1 MEELYH
7 IIERLSNAHGVSG
20 YEDSVR
26 SIVMEL
32 ARPYCDDVSVDTMGN
47 VICTRGSG
55 APSVMVAVHID
66 EIGLVV
72 KHIEDEGFLRF
83 ARLGGWFDQTL
94 LNQRVV
100 VHSDNGDVY
109 GVIGSK
115 PPHVMKE
122 EERKSMVKAE
132 DMFIDVGA
140 KSAKEVE
147 EMGIHVGTPI
157 TPDRRVVRLAGN
169 RITGKCFD
177 NRTGVACALYALRL
191 LSEWKVNTRLYLVGT
206 VQEEVGLKGART
218 SAYQIEPDVALAV
231 DTTIPGDHPGIS
243 KKDAP
248 VGIGE
253 GPVITLVDASG
264 RGLIAHPKVARWLR
278 ECAKRHDIPVQLDVS
293 EGGTTDATAIHL
305 TRGGIPTGCISIPV
319 RYIHSPVEVADLEDV
334 MHASKLLARAIECVG
349 EYF

>member
-1 MEELYH
+1 MEEMYD
-7 IIERLSNAHGVSG
+7 IVERLSNAHGVSG

-26 SIVMEL
+26 DIVMEL
-32 ARPYCDDVSVDTMGN
+32 ARPYCDDVSVDAMGN

-55 APSVMVAVHID
+55 APSVMVAAHID
-66 EIGLVV
+66 EIGLMV

-100 VHSDNGDVY
+100 VHSDKGDVY

-122 EERKSMVKAE
+122 EERKSVVKAE

-140 KSAKEVE
+140 KSAEEVE

-157 TPDRRVVRLAGN
+157 TPDRHVVRLAGN

-177 NRTGVACALYALRL
+177 NRIGVACALYALRL
-191 LSEWKVNTRLYLVGT
+191 LSEWGVSTRLYLVGT

-231 DTTIPGDHPGIS
+231 DTAIPGDHPGIT
-243 KKDAP
+243 KKEAP
-248 VGIGE
+248 VEIGK
-253 GPVITLVDASG
+253 GPIIMLVDASG
-264 RGLIAHPKVARWLR
+264 RGLIAHPKVVRWLR

-305 TRGGIPTGCISIPV
+305 TKGGIPTGCIGIPV
-319 RYIHSPVEVADLEDV
+319 RYIHSPVEVADLEDAV
-334 MHASKLLARAIECVG
+334 HASRLLARAIECVG